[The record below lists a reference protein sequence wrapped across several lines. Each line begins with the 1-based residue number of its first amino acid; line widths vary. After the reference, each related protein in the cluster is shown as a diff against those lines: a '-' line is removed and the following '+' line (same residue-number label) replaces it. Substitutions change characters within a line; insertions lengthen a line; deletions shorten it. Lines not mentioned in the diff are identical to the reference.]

1 MITKEVRAQ
10 IEEIVKRINGR
21 KEHEYAG
28 ATYRDVPD
36 LKEMME
42 LASKNNE
49 NTKEDLTSMFAIKLF
64 VAEKY
69 ESMGRMSV
77 GAKYRFEALEIAD
90 ELNNKYQDA
99 EITVKYLEECFK
111 LLLRDRNFYVD
122 DDCEDCL
129 KLMTHANLMDEKK
142 VKQIY
147 QSRMERRRNLK
158 ADPVEM
164 SEEYLAVIDEVEK
177 IIAEQDLNRG
187 MGSCHAVWALKEE
200 LLAQRGINWS
210 SPAALNPRVMF
221 D

>member
-1 MITKEVRAQ
+1 MITKEVRTQ

-42 LASKNNE
+42 IASKNNE

-69 ESMGRMSV
+69 ESIGRMSV

-99 EITVKYLEECFK
+99 EITVKYL
-111 LLLRDRNFYVD
+111 D
-122 DDCEDCL
+122 
-129 KLMTHANLMDEKK
+129 
-142 VKQIY
+142 
-147 QSRMERRRNLK
+147 
-158 ADPVEM
+158 
-164 SEEYLAVIDEVEK
+164 AVMYAI
-177 IIAEQDLNRG
+177 
-187 MGSCHAVWALKEE
+187 
-200 LLAQRGINWS
+200 
-210 SPAALNPRVMF
+210 
-221 D
+221 